1 MSLASSQLPLVER
14 FLCDKCRGIPW
25 DTYKSSSDKGY
36 PMCQNVRV
44 MLIYDGI
51 NLAKYEPMHWRLAS
65 DTLEDDLRV
74 LFENI
79 NQWLM
84 VCTMSGKHEKC
95 ASLDSCKSSTLA
107 LPTRLID
114 VEYPSGSMNPL
125 YLILSYC
132 WGEGNRSART
142 TRRNLQQRTKQITMQ
157 ELPKT
162 IQDAIKITRR
172 LKVRYLWVDAVCII
186 QPDNHKGILVERPVA
201 KFPFKEWCYPD
212 GKTIVCPHY
221 SRRYFTVPLLKRG
234 WCLQEWILSP
244 QILHWTNNGLIWQ
257 CKKGFFW
264 ECQKV

>member
-1 MSLASSQLPLVER
+1 
-14 FLCDKCRGIPW
+14 
-25 DTYKSSSDKGY
+25 
-36 PMCQNVRV
+36 
-44 MLIYDGI
+44 
-51 NLAKYEPMHWRLAS
+51 
-65 DTLEDDLRV
+65 
-74 LFENI
+74 
-79 NQWLM
+79 
-84 VCTMSGKHEKC
+84 
-95 ASLDSCKSSTLA
+95 
-107 LPTRLID
+107 
-114 VEYPSGSMNPL
+114 MNPL

-186 QPDNHKGILVERPVA
+186 QPDNHSDTEDWQITILMPTCVSQRQLQRIA
-201 KFPFKEWCYPD
+201 KKE
-212 GKTIVCPHY
+212 Y
-221 SRRYFTVPLLKRG
+221 SSKDQWPSFLSKNGVTPMARQLYVHIIPGVPLLKRG